1 MIKLKK
7 GPVCLVYY
15 AIKNKRQSKLEKQ
28 NEVPKEKDVPS
39 QAALYLTSQ

>member
-28 NEVPKEKDVPS
+28 NGVPKEKDATS
-39 QAALYLTSQ
+39 QTAQYLTS